1 MKHFI
6 LCNFWVVI
14 SLFLANSL
22 EAQVLNA
29 GSDTAICTGQSFQ
42 LGGSPTVTGGGSPT
56 FSWSSSPSGFTSS
69 DSTPTVSPTV
79 TTTYFVAATYS
90 SSVLYDTIV
99 LAVGQ
104 ALTADF
110 GQSEDTV
117 CSGTSVNFYDSST
130 SVSFSASYA
139 WTFGTA
145 GSSSDLQNPSQVFSN
160 TTLAQEWL
168 NGNFQCYN

>member
-1 MKHFI
+1 M
-6 LCNFWVVI
+6 I

-69 DSTPTVSPTV
+69 DSTPTV